1 MLAKTPPSCTCT
13 HPCLA
18 NCVRNI
24 YRIQISILSKYSGC
38 PNIFSSKYLLFPN
51 IYCIQTSILPKYSLY
66 PTMFSIQLF
75 IVLKYQFYP
84 NIYSIQICI
93 LSKYL
98 FKYVYYKKSLF
109 HQSIY
114 YNAWQES
121 TPFANCSGLSSLHHS
136 AFNHVEFLNVFLV
149 LNVLLIGVQI
159 RENWTNCSALLRL
172 HNFAQRKQGK
182 WNISQRKRTT
192 IWKWWT
198 LFIVGSL
205 WFPGLLFSIAT
216 KCHNF
221 HKG

>member
-1 MLAKTPPSCTCT
+1 MPRL
-13 HPCLA
+13 HPRA
-18 NCVRNI
+18 PVHI
-24 YRIQISILSKYSGC
+24 PVWPIVFVISIV
-38 PNIFSSKYLLFPN
+38 SKYLFYPNILVVQIFFLPN
-51 IYCIQTSILPKYSLY
+51 IYCSQIFIVFRHLFY
-66 PTMFSIQLF
+66 PNIHSMFFTQLF

-84 NIYSIQICI
+84 NTYSIQICI